1 MAIFRR
7 FIEDLSTTYV
17 PSIWRR
23 RADNIL
29 NITTLVFCQ
38 AMDAVA
44 ESLYEYVEAWPIDT
58 APGWLLDAHWG
69 PYHNLLRN
77 GLSDADY
84 RIYIHAKR
92 LLNKS
97 WGAGDQALEI
107 FALLLPTA
115 DLSFSYSPPK
125 AWTINITGVDMATA
139 APAVLFMLKN
149 PSPIGGGFSAAG
161 DNGTA
166 VVSDAVVFSYNSVH
180 DAVPPSVGWYSSVH
194 GDPGSATAGW
204 AHVVKI

>member
-7 FIEDLSTTYV
+7 YVEDLLPFV
-17 PSIWRR
+17 PTIWRR
-23 RADNIL
+23 KADNLINVGFL
-29 NITTLVFCQ
+29 AFNQ

-44 ESLYEYVEAWPIDT
+44 EALTEYIDAWPIDT
-58 APGWLLDAHWG
+58 APGWLLDSHWG
-69 PYHNLLRN
+69 PYHNILRN
-77 GLSDADY
+77 GLSDADF

-107 FALLLPTA
+107 FHLLLPTA

-139 APAVLFMLKN
+139 APAVLFMTKG

-166 VVSDAVVFSYNSVH
+166 VVADAVVFSYNSIYDV
-180 DAVPPSVGWYSSVH
+180 VPPSVGWYSSIY

>member
-1 MAIFRR
+1 MPIFRR
-7 FIEDLSTTYV
+7 FVEDLLPFV

-23 RADNIL
+23 RADNLL
-29 NITTLVFCQ
+29 NITISVYDQ

-44 ESLYEYVEAWPIDT
+44 EALSEYLEAWPIDT

-69 PYHNLLRN
+69 PYHNLQRN

-97 WGAGDQALEI
+97 WGAADQALEL
-107 FALLLPTA
+107 FHLLLPTA
-115 DLSFSYSPPK
+115 DLSFTYSPPK

-139 APAVLFMLKN
+139 APAVLFMTKL
-149 PSPIGGGFSAAG
+149 PSPDGGGFSAAG

-166 VVSDAVVFSYNSVH
+166 VVADAVVFSYNSIYDV
-180 DAVPPSVGWYSSVH
+180 VPPSVGWYSSVY

-204 AHVVKI
+204 AHVAAI